1 MARSDEARQGER
13 HDAGRRRVPYALA
26 YGLTAG
32 VLLAVTVALVVIVL
46 PSRYALIANLRES
59 GISFPTSIDAVG
71 FQIPGREPLIEPPP
85 PPTEPELG
93 PAEAM
98 WIEVDFL
105 LASGDHEPA
114 VARME
119 AYLEAHPYDLT
130 VHRARAH
137 TLAAAGRPAA
147 ARAAFEELARLSG
160 APEDRL
166 ALARLLRDAGDVEPA
181 IEQYRALIAAR
192 PNDLEL
198 RHELAR
204 LYMWQERHSEA
215 IVELRRLVAAAPE
228 IGRYRLDLARA
239 LYWDDRLEEAR
250 AVLAGM
256 PATAPEATAAA
267 ELDDELARLLT
278 PPPEPE
284 PEPLTL
290 AEQARAAAAA
300 NDFGTARELYDRALA
315 QTPSDSALARERVDF
330 LQYRQADLEAAIAAL
345 EDYEERF
352 GLDADGR
359 YRLGELYVWTDRRD
373 DARRHLEALVRDEP
387 DRADARGL
395 LGDVYRYADERA
407 AARDAYERALDLDPE
422 ETRAVA
428 GISEL
433 DRLRATTIA
442 TREEVGVGPSLSLF
456 SDSDDFL
463 RLDLGAGARWTG
475 SSYAV
480 GLDAGWRRLEGRD
493 LLGQLAEDEGAFAT
507 VEVARWW
514 SEASVRTALWLGADH
529 LDAAGTEPVFG
540 LSVERFG
547 RTGAALGL
555 RYEHG
560 PGYPLTYTL
569 ESATA
574 EIVADRL
581 EVSASAPLG
590 ADWSVSAVT
599 DIARLSGDE
608 PTNTRWGGGVT
619 VARRIGPWLTADV
632 GSRLLGFTDPAPA
645 PGRRLYWDP
654 SLFWSN
660 TVGVSLGQSPRTGL
674 GYRLRLSGGA
684 AWADERDVAEAD
696 WIPQYGAEAG
706 VTWRSERTTLDLGT
720 FYRSSRE
727 DEYNSFGG
735 ALTLR
740 FRP

>member
-1 MARSDEARQGER
+1 MTRSDEPRKREPR
-13 HDAGRRRVPYALA
+13 DAERRRVPYALG

-46 PSRYALIANLRES
+46 PSRYALIADLRES
-59 GISFPTSIDAVG
+59 GISFPTSVDAVG
-71 FQIPGREPLIEPPP
+71 FQTPGREPLIEPPP
-85 PPTEPELG
+85 PPPEPELG

-98 WIEVDFL
+98 WIEVDSL
-105 LASGDHEPA
+105 LAAGAYQPA

-119 AYLEAHPYDLT
+119 AYLEEHPYDFS

-137 TLAAAGRPAA
+137 ALAAAGRPAA
-147 ARAAFEELARLSG
+147 ARAAFEELARMSG
-160 APEDRL
+160 APDDRL
-166 ALARLLRDAGDVEPA
+166 ALARLLRDAGEVESA
-181 IEQYRALIAAR
+181 IEQYRVLIAAR
-192 PNDLEL
+192 PDDLEL

-204 LYMWQERHSEA
+204 LYMWRERHSEA
-215 IVELRRLVAAAPE
+215 IAELRRLVAMAPE
-228 IGRYRLDLARA
+228 VGRYRLDLARA
-239 LYWDDRLEEAR
+239 LYWNDRLEEAR

-256 PATAPEATAAA
+256 PASAPETTAAA

-290 AEQARAAAAA
+290 VEQARAAAAA
-300 NDFGTARELYDRALA
+300 DDFGTARELYDRARA
-315 QTPSDSALARERVDF
+315 EAPADSAVARERIDF
-330 LQYRQADLEAAIAAL
+330 LQYRQADLEAAISAL
-345 EDYEERF
+345 EAYEERF
-352 GLDADGR
+352 GLDADSR
-359 YRLGELYVWTDRRD
+359 YRLGELYVWTDRQD

-387 DRADARGL
+387 DRADAWGL
-395 LGDVYRYADERA
+395 LGDVYRYADERG
-407 AARDAYERALDLDPE
+407 AARDAYERALVLEPE
-422 ETRAVA
+422 EAHSMA
-428 GISEL
+428 GIPEL
-433 DRLRATTIA
+433 DRLRSETIA
-442 TREEVGVGPSLSLF
+442 SREQAGLGPSLSLF

-475 SSYAV
+475 STYVV

-507 VEVARWW
+507 LEVARWW

-529 LDAAGTEPVFG
+529 LDAAGTEPMFG

-547 RTGAALGL
+547 RTGAAFGL

-569 ESATA
+569 ESASA
-574 EIVADRL
+574 QIVADRL
-581 EVSASAPLG
+581 EVSASAPVG
-590 ADWSVSAVT
+590 ADWSVSAAA
-599 DIARLSGDE
+599 DLARLSGDE

-619 VARRIGPWLTADV
+619 VARRLGPWLTADV

-660 TVGVSLGQSPRTGL
+660 TLGVSLGQTPQTGL
-674 GYRLRLSGGA
+674 GYRFRLSGGA
-684 AWADERDVAEAD
+684 AWADERDVAEAG

-706 VTWRSERTTLDLGT
+706 LTWRSDRTTLDLGT
-720 FYRSSRE
+720 FYRSGRE

-735 ALTLR
+735 ELTLR
-740 FRP
+740 IRP